1 MTIVAYTEGEDPVEE
16 MLALGLCPNGCGDM
30 SGSYQ
35 CVSCGFVHNPPQLTD
50 EQRRGLRKMERETE
64 ARQWSAAKPD
74 A

>member
-1 MTIVAYTEGEDPVEE
+1 MHDNPMIVYTEGEDPVEE

-35 CVSCGFVHNPPQLTD
+35 CLSCGFVHNPPPLTD
-50 EQRRGLRKMERETE
+50 EQRRELREME
-64 ARQWSAAKPD
+64 ARQWRLKPD